1 MLVRGS
7 RCLAALCLMLA
18 WCSQAVAAAAP
29 PVRVVVSFSILEDI
43 VHRIG
48 GGEVAVT
55 SLIGPDSDAHVF
67 EPNPDQARL
76 LAKAQLFVVNG
87 LGFEGWLTRL
97 TRSAQFGGVVVIATD
112 RVAPITTT
120 EPGETSPMPDPH
132 AWQDPRNVMI
142 YADNIARGLAAI
154 DPAHAE
160 AYRQRFQTYKAE
172 LEALDRQV
180 RSALEEI
187 PADKR
192 RVITSHDAFAYY
204 GKAYGVTFL
213 AAEGLNT
220 DSEPSAKSLA
230 ELIRQIRRDGIKALF
245 LENISDPR
253 LVEQLARDTG
263 TIPGPPLYSDA
274 LSRPDGPAP
283 TYIRM
288 IEYNTATLM
297 QGMLKN

>member
-1 MLVRGS
+1 MLVHGS
-7 RCLAALCLMLA
+7 RCLAVLCSMLA
-18 WCSQAVAAAAP
+18 WCSQAAAAP
-29 PVRVVVSFSILEDI
+29 VTVVVSFSILEDI

-48 GGEVAVT
+48 GGEVVVT
-55 SLIGPDSDAHVF
+55 SLIGPDSDAHAF

-97 TRSAQFGGVVVIATD
+97 TRSAQFAGVVATATD
-112 RVAPITTT
+112 GVAPITTT
-120 EPGETSPMPDPH
+120 EPGGASRVPDPH
-132 AWQDPRNVMI
+132 AWQDPRNVII
-142 YADNIARGLAAI
+142 YADNIARALAAA

-172 LEALDRQV
+172 LETLDRQV
-180 RSALEEI
+180 RSEVQEI

-204 GKAYGVTFL
+204 GEAYGITFL
-213 AAEGLNT
+213 AAERLNT

-230 ELIRQIRRDGIKALF
+230 ELIRQMRREGIKALF

-263 TIPGPPLYSDA
+263 TVPGPALYSDA
-274 LSRPDGPAP
+274 LSRPNGPAP

-288 IEYNTATLM
+288 IEYNTAALQ